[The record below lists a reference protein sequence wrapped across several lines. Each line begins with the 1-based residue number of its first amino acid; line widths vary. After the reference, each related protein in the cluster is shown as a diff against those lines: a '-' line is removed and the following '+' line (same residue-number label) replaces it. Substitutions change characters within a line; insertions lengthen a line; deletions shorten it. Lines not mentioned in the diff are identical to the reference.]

1 MLAFGQVPA
10 LSRKEARRLSL
21 RLKNAIPTEAHARQ
35 NAARVCRSNENEKLS
50 LLPCFN
56 PLHGRHYIC
65 TPLTL
70 HGPEAS
76 CLDIHSLNSYAL
88 TRDNFLDSIS
98 QIKEA
103 INSYIQQSGRGGT
116 STYPNN
122 FTHGLCML
130 SINACHSQGSCLTV
144 LIYYTS

>member
-1 MLAFGQVPA
+1 VLAFGQVPA

-35 NAARVCRSNENEKLS
+35 NAAGVCRSNENEKFIYS
-50 LLPCFN
+50 HAST

-70 HGPEAS
+70 RGRETP
-76 CLDIHSLNSYAL
+76 CLDTHSLNSYAL

-103 INSYIQQSGRGGT
+103 IFSYIQQSGRGGT
-116 STYPNN
+116 SKYPNI
-122 FTHGLCML
+122 FTYGLCML